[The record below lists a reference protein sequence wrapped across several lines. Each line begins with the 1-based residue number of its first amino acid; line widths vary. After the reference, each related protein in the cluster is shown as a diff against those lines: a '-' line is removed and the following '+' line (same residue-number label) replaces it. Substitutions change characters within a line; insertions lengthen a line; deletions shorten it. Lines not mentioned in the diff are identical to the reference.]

1 MQLAADYIYN
11 VASAV
16 IDDEE
21 VEEDEGFILYF
32 DFDES
37 QINPA
42 DYSRLQ
48 TGTRAVLVT
57 ITNDDGESAALL
69 FPR

>member
-16 IDDEE
+16 IDDED

-57 ITNDDGESAALL
+57 ITNDDGESALL

>member
-16 IDDEE
+16 IDDED
-21 VEEDEGFILYF
+21 VEEDEGFVLYF

-57 ITNDDGESAALL
+57 ITNDDGEFALL